1 MISWRSKAAQSEFAA
16 NQRMKLTGAAI
27 LVLRGMKVLQAAPAA
42 YPYRSAGKHMATTLK
57 IIGVHPVE
65 AEEPVHLIELLVE
78 GDVGE
83 FDIGEVTQEIKG
95 KPKSEWQVA
104 YDERLIEEWE
114 EKTRYAFFF
123 HYLDLKKPLLTSSG

>member
-1 MISWRSKAAQSEFAA
+1 
-16 NQRMKLTGAAI
+16 
-27 LVLRGMKVLQAAPAA
+27 
-42 YPYRSAGKHMATTLK
+42 MATTLK

-123 HYLDLKKPLLTSSG
+123 HYLDLMKPLLTSSGHLPLPEPTELPEHLQDIEYESP